1 MMIVFHQILLALA
14 LLNPGHSR
22 TTQRELDLAGENIQ
36 RVFPGAD
43 HIERHTMALT
53 PAEAESLLASTGRVQ
68 HDSLIEFMLPMDGK
82 RVVGYA
88 IIDNV
93 PGKDQPI
100 TYLVQFTPD
109 LEIRDIAILAY
120 RESYGGEIRN
130 TSWLEQFRQKK
141 PGDTLRPGKEI
152 RNITGATI
160 SSRSVTQ
167 GVGRIL
173 ALLKMIGHRLPGRS
187 GR

>member
-1 MMIVFHQILLALA
+1 MILLHQFLFALA
-14 LLNPGHSR
+14 LLLPGHMR
-22 TTQRELDLAGENIQ
+22 TSQRELDLAGESIH
-36 RVFPGAD
+36 RVFGGID
-43 HIERHTMALT
+43 HIERLSLALT
-53 PAEAESLLASTGRVQ
+53 RGELDSLCATTGFAQ
-68 HDSLIEFMLPMDGK
+68 HDSLVEILLPMEGK
-82 RVVGYA
+82 TVVGYA

-100 TYLVQFTPD
+100 TYLVQFSRD
-109 LEIRDIAILAY
+109 LEVRDVVILAY

-130 TSWLEQFRQKK
+130 SSWLEQFRQKK
-141 PGDTLRPGKEI
+141 PGDALRPGREI

-160 SSRSVTQ
+160 SARSVTH

-173 ALLKMIGHRLPGRS
+173 ALLKTISHRLPGRD